1 MASSAPVSIPA
12 VSPRAAAATSGE
24 PPAGPGTEGGERAPF
39 RVLLVDD
46 DPATLMAM
54 KHHLVR
60 MRGPVQYQGAQ
71 TES

>member
-1 MASSAPVSIPA
+1 MLSAEL
-12 VSPRAAAATSGE
+12 AAAGGE
-24 PPAGPGTEGGERAPF
+24 APRMDAGVAAGLGEAGPPPSSY

-60 MRGPVQYQGAQ
+60 MGGKVKYEGAKLN
-71 TES
+71 